1 MKHLIVI
8 CSLII
13 SAALSV
19 NAQTRTETFDSN
31 TMGWTEVS
39 DKHSEAVIRDGEL
52 KIRSG
57 KWTGLFGRA
66 IPSSVESH
74 CYSGLDYNKDFS
86 IVATAKAK
94 KMTKKGWAGIVLNY
108 TDDGNM
114 LLFAFNKKHAYLI
127 NFVDGRING
136 RMVSDI
142 KFPKKKN
149 APLEIEVKNES
160 QSLFFYVNDVQ
171 IFERRYLPLISDGV
185 GFYAEG
191 KQRLSID
198 EVKFIQ

>member
-8 CSLII
+8 CLLII
-13 SAALSV
+13 SAAMSV
-19 NAQTRTETFDSN
+19 NAQTRTESFDSN

-39 DKHSEAVIRDGEL
+39 DKKSEAVIREGEL
-52 KIRSG
+52 KIRS
-57 KWTGLFGRA
+57 KRWTGFFGRRT
-66 IPSSVESH
+66 PSNVESH

-94 KMTKKGWAGIVLNY
+94 KMTHKGYAGILINY
-108 TDDGNM
+108 TDNGNM
-114 LLFAFNKKHAYLI
+114 LLFAFDKKHAHLVNY
-127 NFVDGRING
+127 VDGRING
-136 RMVSDI
+136 RMTSDI

-149 APLEIEVKNES
+149 APLEITVKNES
-160 QSLFFYVNDVQ
+160 QRLFFYVNDVL
-171 IFERRYLPLISDGV
+171 IFERRYTPLTSDGV

-191 KQRLSID
+191 KQQLFID